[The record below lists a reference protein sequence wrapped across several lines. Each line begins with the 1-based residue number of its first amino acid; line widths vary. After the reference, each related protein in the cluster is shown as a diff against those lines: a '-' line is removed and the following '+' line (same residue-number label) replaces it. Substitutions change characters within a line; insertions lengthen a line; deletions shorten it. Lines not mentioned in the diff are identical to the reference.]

1 MDASDA
7 PTPATSSG
15 PRKFF
20 VAGVE
25 VEFPMK
31 PYKCQISTMNMVR
44 ASLGGYWNYVNT
56 LVQEWALPVV
66 SIFLNGSA
74 VLISR

>member
-1 MDASDA
+1 MDAGV
-7 PTPATSSG
+7 PATPSTDNG

-25 VEFPMK
+25 VEFPIK

-44 ASLGGYWNYVNT
+44 ASIGVGANY
-56 LVQEWALPVV
+56 
-66 SIFLNGSA
+66 LN
-74 VLISR
+74 I

>member
-1 MDASDA
+1 MDAGVPETP
-7 PTPATSSG
+7 PTDNG

-25 VEFPMK
+25 VEFPIK

-44 ASLGGYWNYVNT
+44 ASIGVGANY
-56 LVQEWALPVV
+56 
-66 SIFLNGSA
+66 LN
-74 VLISR
+74 I